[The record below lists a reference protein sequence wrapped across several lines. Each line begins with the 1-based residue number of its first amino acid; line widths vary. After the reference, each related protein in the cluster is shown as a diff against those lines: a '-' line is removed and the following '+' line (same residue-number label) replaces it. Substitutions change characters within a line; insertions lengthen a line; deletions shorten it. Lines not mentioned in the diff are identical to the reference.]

1 MHLLLALGMRKTLN
15 ASVTSSGDEE
25 GFECIC
31 Y

>member
-15 ASVTSSGDEE
+15 ASVTSFGDEE
-25 GFECIC
+25 DFECIC